1 LIHNLFSIAV
11 PSFLGVKDFQFRQ
24 GRSDRETGAYI
35 GGAVREDFE
44 GVRTHYKLERFYS
57 QARSSVEERYI
68 DIVEVVSSILSAPTS
83 FNSKRSTF
91 YDVMNFTYNQIN
103 LITLQTGRT
112 FYWMASPSA
121 RIGFVSNFLNF
132 KTSASL

>member
-1 LIHNLFSIAV
+1 MIYNLFSIAV

-44 GVRTHYKLERFYS
+44 GVRTQYKLERFYS

-68 DIVEVVSSILSAPTS
+68 DIVEVVSSILSAPTILPIR
-83 FNSKRSTF
+83 NISKIGNVLFSKLNQFFCPYRQNGTSTI
-91 YDVMNFTYNQIN
+91 YCLSAPSGCMAIIN
-103 LITLQTGRT
+103 N
-112 FYWMASPSA
+112 PSA
-121 RIGFVSNFLNF
+121 S
-132 KTSASL
+132 